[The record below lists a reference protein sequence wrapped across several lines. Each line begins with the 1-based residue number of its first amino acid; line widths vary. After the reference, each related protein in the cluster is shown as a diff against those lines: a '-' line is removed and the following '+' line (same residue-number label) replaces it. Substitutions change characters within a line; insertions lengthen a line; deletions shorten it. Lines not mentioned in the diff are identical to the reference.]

1 MVDMNGKENVNQ
13 KKCVNK
19 SIYNRGES
27 ETKKLR
33 RIPFKKKTKR
43 GIVGTNHGGH
53 RMTQNRSPSA
63 WLVAILDQT
72 LFLEDWVRIYNASN
86 DGFLVLLRGPSEVG
100 R

>member
-1 MVDMNGKENVNQ
+1 MLTK

-33 RIPFKKKTKR
+33 RILSKKKTER
-43 GIVGTNHGGH
+43 GIVETNHGGH

-72 LFLEDWVRIYNASN
+72 LFVED
-86 DGFLVLLRGPSEVG
+86 
-100 R
+100 